1 VRDCWSATIG
11 RARGKS
17 HVAVAAATTAIE
29 TTRIATLERVRLR
42 LLRG

>member
-1 VRDCWSATIG
+1 VRDWWRATIG

-17 HVAVAAATTAIE
+17 HAAVAAATTAIE
-29 TTRIATLERVRLR
+29 TIRIATLDRVRLR